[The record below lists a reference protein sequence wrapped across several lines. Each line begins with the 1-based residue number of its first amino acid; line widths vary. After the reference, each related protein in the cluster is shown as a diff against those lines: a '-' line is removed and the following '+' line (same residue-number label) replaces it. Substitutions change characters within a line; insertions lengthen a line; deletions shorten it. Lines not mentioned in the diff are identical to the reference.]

1 MTDRLTQSEL
11 DMTLFQLRS
20 AQRRVDMLASDSSS
34 TTLERQ
40 EATLEVEKIQNRIE
54 VLRDKLG
61 YDDGSP
67 LVSGASF
74 SAPAGSWALT
84 VGGSSAGASTS
95 YASGG
100 WVTMSG
106 GGGGGGGYAAPP
118 ATVGGSG
125 YARGYTVPHVPYGYS
140 MSTSEP
146 VLEDNGIVSWS
157 REEGGWLPFSGNWI
171 LVYACGCRRRVHR
184 STDWTLEA
192 LDALRVSD
200 EFATCSECFE
210 PYIEM
215 IEMSDGE

>member
-1 MTDRLTQSEL
+1 MTDRLMQSEL
-11 DMTLFQLRS
+11 DMTLFRLRS
-20 AQRRVDMLASDSSS
+20 AQRRVDMLASDLSS

-40 EATLEVEKIQNRIE
+40 EATLEVEKIKDRIE

-74 SAPAGSWALT
+74 SAPAGSWTLT

-95 YASGG
+95 YAAGG
-100 WVTMSG
+100 WVTMS

-118 ATVGGSG
+118 ATVGGAG
-125 YARGYTVPHVPYGYS
+125 YARGYT
-140 MSTSEP
+140 MSTSEWRHNNGFDEP

-157 REEGGWLPFSGNWI
+157 KVEGGWLPFSGNWI
-171 LVYACGCRRRVHR
+171 LVYACGCRRKVHR

-210 PYIEM
+210 PYVEM
-215 IEMSDGE
+215 IEVSDGE

>member
-40 EATLEVEKIQNRIE
+40 EATLEVEKIKNRIE

-84 VGGSSAGASTS
+84 VGGSSAGASTG
-95 YASGG
+95 YAAGG
-100 WVTMSG
+100 WVTIMS

-125 YARGYTVPHVPYGYS
+125 YARGYNGFG
-140 MSTSEP
+140 EP

-171 LVYACGCRRRVHR
+171 LVYACGCRRKVHR

>member
-11 DMTLFQLRS
+11 DMTLFRLLA
-20 AQRRVDMLASDSSS
+20 AQRRVDMLASDPSSS
-34 TTLERQ
+34 TLERR
-40 EATLEVEKIQNRIE
+40 EATLEVEKIKERIE

-74 SAPAGSWALT
+74 SAPGGSWTLT

-95 YASGG
+95 YAAGG

-106 GGGGGGGYAAPP
+106 GGGGGGYAAPTP
-118 ATVGGSG
+118 
-125 YARGYTVPHVPYGYS
+125 GYTRSPYTV
-140 MSTSEP
+140 STSEWRHTNGVGEP

-171 LVYACGCRRRVHR
+171 LVYACGCRRTVHR

-210 PYIEM
+210 PYVEM
-215 IEMSDGE
+215 IEVSDGE